1 MKKNLLFIA
10 ATLIVF
16 AGPRSWGNVFVDPED
31 GYLDASRWL
40 LEHSGF
46 LPVPIIITE
55 PAVGFGGGLAL
66 IFMDKSSEAARPGHF
81 APPTIKGVAAFAT
94 DNGSAGG
101 AGFYVRNW
109 DKDRWRY
116 MGALGTAGMNLNF
129 YGSGGFP
136 GSEDLKMEYSLDGF
150 FLLQDL
156 RHRLGESNWFL
167 GARYMYSDLKAT
179 FEGGNLPLPETE
191 NRNGGLAV
199 LINYDSRDNT
209 LSPLTGLQGEL
220 RYYMFSENLG
230 GNLNYNLSAADI
242 QGFWKWNENWGG
254 AARLLTRWTDG
265 SAPFYAKPYIDLR
278 GIAKQRY
285 QGDVAGSAELE
296 LRWRPQPRWQYS
308 VFGGGGKA
316 STDTDLFESSES
328 AGTYGA
334 GLRYLMARLVGFQ
347 MGFDVARG
355 PEETVFYIQA
365 GSAWF

>member
-1 MKKNLLFIA
+1 MKKILLVTITMLTLLMGIPLWGSVFI
-10 ATLIVF
+10 
-16 AGPRSWGNVFVDPED
+16 DPED

-40 LEHSGF
+40 FEHSGF

-66 IFMDKSSEAARPGHF
+66 VFMEKSTEPPRPGHF
-81 APPTIKGVAAFAT
+81 APPTIKGGAAFAT

-116 MGALGTAGMNLNF
+116 MGALGAAGMNLNF
-129 YGSGGFP
+129 YGSGGYP
-136 GSEDLKMEYSLDGF
+136 GSKDLKMEYSLDGV

-156 RHRLGESNWFL
+156 RRRVGESNWFL
-167 GARYMYSDLKAT
+167 GARYLYSDLKTT
-179 FEGGNLPLPETE
+179 FEGGNLPLPATD

-209 LSPLTGLQGEL
+209 LSPATGVQGEL
-220 RYYMFSENLG
+220 RYYTFSENLG
-230 GNLNYNLSAADI
+230 GDLNYNLSAADL
-242 QGFWKWNENWGG
+242 QTFWKWNDTWGG

-285 QGDVAGSAELE
+285 QGDIAGSLELE
-296 LRWRPQPRWQYS
+296 LRWHPHARWQINA
-308 VFGGGGKA
+308 FGGAGKA
-316 STDTDLFESSES
+316 NTDNDLFESSET

-334 GLRYLMARLVGFQ
+334 GLRYLLARLLGFQ

-355 PEETVFYIQA
+355 PEETVFYLQA